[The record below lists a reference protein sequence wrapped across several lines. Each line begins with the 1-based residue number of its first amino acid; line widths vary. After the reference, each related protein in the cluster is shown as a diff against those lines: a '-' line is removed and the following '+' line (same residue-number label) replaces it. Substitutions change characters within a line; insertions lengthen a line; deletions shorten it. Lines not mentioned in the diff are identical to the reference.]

1 MRLVPQLILAVLVLA
16 ATAAGIVWLVRSSPD
31 RGVEI
36 VLPAPSSTPVVQVKA
51 YISGA
56 VGDPGVYAL
65 TGEPRLADLIQA
77 AGGALDEADLTAV
90 NLAARIEDED
100 HWHIPLPGESAA
112 LEKRA
117 EGSPDLIDINSAG
130 ASLLVELP
138 RIGETMAQR
147 IIDYREVN
155 GPFSSV
161 EELLLV
167 QGIGP
172 ATLAGIREL
181 IEAR

>member
-1 MRLVPQLILAVLVLA
+1 MRLAPQLMLAALVLA
-16 ATAAGIVWLVRSSPD
+16 ATAAGVVWLIRGSPD
-31 RGVEI
+31 RGIEI
-36 VLPAPSSTPVVQVKA
+36 VLPAPTATPFVQVKA
-51 YISGA
+51 YITGA
-56 VGDPGVYAL
+56 VHEPGVYAL
-65 TGEPRLADLIQA
+65 TGEPRLADLVQA
-77 AGGALDEADLTAV
+77 AGGALEESDLSAV

-100 HWHIPLPGESAA
+100 HWHIPLPGESTHLERSAEAA
-112 LEKRA
+112 
-117 EGSPDLIDINSAG
+117 SDLIDINSAE
-130 ASLLVELP
+130 AARLVDLP
-138 RIGETMAQR
+138 RIGETIAKR
-147 IIDYREVN
+147 IVEYREAN

>member
-1 MRLVPQLILAVLVLA
+1 MLAALVLA
-16 ATAAGIVWLVRSSPD
+16 ATAAGVVWLIRGSPD

-36 VLPAPSSTPVVQVKA
+36 VLPAPTATPIVQVKA
-51 YISGA
+51 YITGA
-56 VGDPGVYAL
+56 VREPGVYAL
-65 TGEPRLADLIQA
+65 TGEPRLADLVQA
-77 AGGALDEADLTAV
+77 AGGALEESDLSAV

-100 HWHIPLPGESAA
+100 HWHIPLPGESTHIERSAEAA
-112 LEKRA
+112 S
-117 EGSPDLIDINSAG
+117 GLIDINSAE
-130 ASLLVELP
+130 AARLVDLP
-138 RIGETMAQR
+138 RIGETIARR
-147 IIDYREVN
+147 IVEYREVN